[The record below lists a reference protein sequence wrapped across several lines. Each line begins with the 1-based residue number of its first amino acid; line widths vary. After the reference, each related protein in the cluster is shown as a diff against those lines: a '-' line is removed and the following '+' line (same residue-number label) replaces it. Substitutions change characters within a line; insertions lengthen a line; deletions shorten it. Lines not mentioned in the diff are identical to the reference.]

1 MRDTKGIVN
10 VWTRLKF
17 CIIKERANG
26 CNIVGQQL
34 QTLLD
39 QKCYILRPFAH
50 PVACCCVLLGVV
62 AQSLKPPVK
71 LLTPCKGT
79 QHCWE
84 LLRPFSRT
92 IVALIV
98 RIGSFTVRT
107 VVKVNSQSLIW
118 SRVSWNKSQQLSLII
133 FLALQTLKKKNKK
146 RFSERENKAWPF
158 FLIFRWHKSWAWKW
172 WPNSFY
178 NK

>member
-17 CIIKERANG
+17 CILKERANG

-98 RIGSFTVRT
+98 RVGSFTVRT
-107 VVKVNSQSLIW
+107 IVKVNSQLLIR
-118 SRVSWNKSQQLSLII
+118 SRVSWNKSQLSSLII
-133 FLALQTLKKKNKK
+133 FLALQTLKKKIK
-146 RFSERENKAWPF
+146 RDFLKEKTKHDHFS
-158 FLIFRWHKSWAWKW
+158 
-172 WPNSFY
+172 
-178 NK
+178 